1 MPEGFR
7 PKVEIIR
14 KPKPDINLDGDIV
27 TFLIQKNDIQ
37 YDGNQAV
44 IKIQLD
50 ELKAAIGVA

>member
-7 PKVEIIR
+7 PTVEIIR
-14 KPKPDINLDGDIV
+14 KKKPDINLDGDIV

-37 YDGNQAV
+37 YDENQV
-44 IKIQLD
+44 IIKIKLD